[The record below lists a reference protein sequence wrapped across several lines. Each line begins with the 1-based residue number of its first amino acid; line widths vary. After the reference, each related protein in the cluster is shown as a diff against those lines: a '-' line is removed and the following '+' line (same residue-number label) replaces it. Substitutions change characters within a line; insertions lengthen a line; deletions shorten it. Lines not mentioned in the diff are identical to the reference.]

1 MPAKLPKTT
10 PLKIIFLTSRFP
22 YPLEKGDKLRAYH
35 QIRELAKDHE
45 VHLISVTDMTIPKE
59 YLNKVY
65 ELTPHIYLV
74 KLTPWEKYLSLIRCL
89 WSKRPFQTG
98 WFYSPLAAKIIIHTI
113 DQIKPHH
120 ILCQLPRM
128 AEYVTGLKIPKT
140 IDYMDSFGIGMLRRS
155 QVAGIWTSWLYRL
168 EARRMLKYEENISG
182 YFDHMTIISGQD
194 KNNFTFREKDKM
206 EIIPNGIDHSFFFY
220 QKGTEPVYDI
230 VFVGNMGYLPN
241 IEAAEYIV
249 KNILPLCPDNYKIC
263 ISGATP
269 AKRVLEL
276 AGERVHIRGWL
287 DDIRTAY
294 TDGKVFVT
302 PMWSGTGQQNKILEA
317 MALGIPC
324 VTTQLV
330 NNAIGARPNEEILI
344 AETKEDFARHI
355 EKLSNN
361 PDLYEK
367 IRFNAIKFVNEH
379 FSWEQSTQKL
389 VSIIQS

>member
-1 MPAKLPKTT
+1 MPDKPTITT

-35 QIRELAKDHE
+35 QIRELAKNHE
-45 VHLISVTDMTIPKE
+45 IHLISVTDSTIPKE
-59 YLNKVY
+59 YIDKVY
-65 ELTPHIYLV
+65 DITTHIYIV
-74 KLTPWEKYLSLIRCL
+74 KLTPWERYLSLLRCL
-89 WSKRPFQTG
+89 RSKRPFQTG
-98 WFYSPLAAKIIIHTI
+98 WFYSPQAAKIIKNTI
-113 DQIKPHH
+113 EQIEPDH

-128 AEYVTGLKIPKT
+128 AEYVTESKTPKT

-155 QVAGIWTSWLYRL
+155 QVAGIWTSWLYKL
-168 EARRMLKYEENISG
+168 EARRMLKYEEHISG
-182 YFDHMTIISGQD
+182 FFDHMTIISGQD
-194 KNNFTFREKDKM
+194 KNNFVFPDKDKM
-206 EIIPNGIDHSFFFY
+206 EIVPNGIDHSFFHY
-220 QKGTEPVYDI
+220 QEGIEATYDI

-294 TDGKVFVT
+294 TDGRVFVT

-317 MALGIPC
+317 MALGVPC

-344 AETKEDFARHI
+344 AETKEDFAKYI
-355 EKLSNN
+355 QELTND
-361 PDLYEK
+361 PVLYEK
-367 IRFNAIKFVNEH
+367 IRFNAIKFVKEH
-379 FSWEQSTQKL
+379 FSWEQSTYKL
-389 VSIIQS
+389 SSIIQS